1 MATPDEQR
9 KLTAIRMKPSAQRQA
24 KIAAVIAGKTLG
36 SWLEE
41 AIAGKTTREQGER
54 VDR

>member
-1 MATPDEQR
+1 MTTPDEQR

-36 SWLEE
+36 VWLEE
-41 AIAGKTTREQGER
+41 AIAEKVAREGGNN
-54 VDR
+54 DH